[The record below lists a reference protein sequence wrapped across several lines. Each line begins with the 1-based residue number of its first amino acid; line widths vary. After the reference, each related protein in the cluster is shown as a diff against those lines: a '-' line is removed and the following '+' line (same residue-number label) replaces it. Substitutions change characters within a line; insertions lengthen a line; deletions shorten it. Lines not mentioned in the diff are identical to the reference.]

1 MLNTWSGLILF
12 ALFCFAHSVCIGL
25 AQSCLVRSAPF
36 WCGPL
41 CFTLEWSALAFLVGL
56 FFYNLVWSKLGC
68 PACCARAGLV
78 RQHDCN
84 IISSCLS
91 QYVGRGEGSAA
102 GAAED
107 HRTCLYLLRGV

>member
-1 MLNTWSGLILF
+1 MLFAVLALDWSSNMIVVSNAVAFLNTLG
-12 ALFCFAHSVCIGL
+12 V
-25 AQSCLVRSAPF
+25 VRSGPF

-41 CFTLEWSALAFLVGL
+41 CFTLDWSALAFLVGL
-56 FFYNLVWSKLGC
+56 FFYSFVWSKLGC

-91 QYVGRGEGSAA
+91 QYVGRGQGSAA

-107 HRTCLYLLRGV
+107 HMTCLYLLKGA